1 MQVWREQIS
10 HKNMKECLSNILKQ
24 IKNNG
29 WHVEQCFQK
38 IEREELLRI
47 FPINMVIGARKVTEE
62 NKDRKKFS
70 FLYKSFLFTT
80 YRT

>member
-1 MQVWREQIS
+1 MDSVIEQR
-10 HKNMKECLSNILKQ
+10 
-24 IKNNG
+24 
-29 WHVEQCFQK
+29 FQK
-38 IEREELLRI
+38 IESEELLRI

-70 FLYKSFLFTT
+70 FLYKSFLLTT